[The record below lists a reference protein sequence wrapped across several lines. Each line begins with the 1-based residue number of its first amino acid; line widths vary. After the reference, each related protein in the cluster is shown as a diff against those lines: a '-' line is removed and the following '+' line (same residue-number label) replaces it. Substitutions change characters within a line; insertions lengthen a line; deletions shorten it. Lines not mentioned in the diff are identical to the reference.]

1 MNIKYTLFKND
12 DFYYLLIGTWFDAN
26 KAGFLH
32 LKHGI
37 FTACEMD
44 QITRKKQAIF
54 DFNNHFRIYEFHAD
68 EKNHVE
74 NRVTVDSLFLY
85 PSKSNPNLFK
95 GRLRKGVS
103 TFEASRTLK
112 IKEAEIENAKPCTY
126 EEWSDNQ

>member
-54 DFNNHFRIYEFHAD
+54 DFNNHFRIYEFHAE
-68 EKNHVE
+68 EKIMLIPCFYILQNQIQI
-74 NRVTVDSLFLY
+74 FL
-85 PSKSNPNLFK
+85 KD
-95 GRLRKGVS
+95 V
-103 TFEASRTLK
+103 
-112 IKEAEIENAKPCTY
+112 
-126 EEWSDNQ
+126 

>member
-54 DFNNHFRIYEFHAD
+54 DFNNHFRIYEFHAE

-74 NRVTVDSLFLY
+74 NRTTVDSLFLY

-112 IKEAEIENAKPCTY
+112 KAKNEY
-126 EEWSDNQ
+126 K

>member
-54 DFNNHFRIYEFHAD
+54 DFNNHFAGIF
-68 EKNHVE
+68 
-74 NRVTVDSLFLY
+74 
-85 PSKSNPNLFK
+85 
-95 GRLRKGVS
+95 
-103 TFEASRTLK
+103 TLK
-112 IKEAEIENAKPCTY
+112 IKIGVLID
-126 EEWSDNQ
+126 S